1 MIMGEYSMEDKKTI
15 YSDGDIEDTIL
26 SMLKEKKESE
36 IAALGGAA
44 FHNFTN
50 ARENLINWYPFS
62 SDASVLEIGA
72 GMGALTGLL
81 CDKCKSVMSVE
92 QSEKRAQI
100 IRERHKDKKNLYV
113 YTDDIYEHDFSDKFD
128 YILLIGVLEYV
139 GINATEGN
147 PYLKLLKKIRSLLK
161 PQGKLLLAI
170 ENQYG
175 LKYWCGAAEDHTSIP
190 FDGIS
195 GYNNRY
201 ETGRYQK
208 SGIKTFSRKMLQ
220 DMLEQS
226 GFDHNKWYY
235 PLPDYKFPMAVFSDE
250 YIPTSTDIEAIKF
263 TYPMES
269 VLVANEKEVYK
280 DIVSNGVFPFFA
292 NSFFVEATFNDN
304 PLCEV
309 DYTSLKRDYRDEY
322 RLITSVCGKKVR
334 KEPAVLFAVPH
345 FKSLERNLSILKE
358 NDILCLEY
366 EHKKDNLLEQ
376 EYCKKERAD
385 VVFCRMIRGGDY
397 GDAKKLLEQYLQ
409 DIRKTSEVY
418 MSSDCNAL
426 GLKTINF
433 NHEKEILRQSLTDMS
448 FCNSFYDAGKLVYFD
463 QEWIYPDVP
472 VEFLLYRTIR
482 YSGVDVSERSRL
494 YREFNIE
501 DECKR
506 EYEEI
511 DKIMLQNMMDQ
522 GRCNVFDPN
531 MYHAEQTLNFK
542 LENQRALLNKT
553 QNQLT
558 QSRDELDLEREKI
571 NTANEQL
578 RVCKDEIANKNG
590 HIEQLLEQERAY
602 MNLLNTKG
610 VRLLRHWWNFKE
622 KLFPQ
627 GSKRRF
633 LAKMLKKFLRHPI
646 YMLRK
651 CTPSRIKKTLHYMK
665 HEDGETLERR
675 LDAATLDAGE
685 ALNRM
690 KLDLLPELP
699 EITSV
704 SDVEKLVLP
713 YSEEPIASIVIPVYN
728 QFGYT
733 YNCLKSIIQNTN
745 DVEYEV
751 IIGDDCST
759 DITQKITE
767 IVDNIVVAK
776 TDTNVR
782 FLRNCNHAAKLA
794 RGKYILFLNNDTQVL
809 PNWLS
814 SLVELIE
821 RKDDIG
827 MVGSKLLYPDGTLQE
842 AGGIIWG
849 DGHAWNYG
857 NGQSPDK
864 PEFNY
869 VKEVD
874 YISGAAIMIRKTLW
888 EEIGGFDELFNPAYC
903 EDSDLAFEVRKH
915 GYKLMYQPLSMVVH
929 FEGKSNGT
937 DLSSGVKK
945 YQVENQI
952 KLKEKWSQ
960 EFAKQAQSEDD
971 LFHARERSIGKKTIL
986 VIDHYIPQIDRDA
999 GSKTTWQ
1006 YLQMFVEKGYN
1017 VKFIGDNFYQ
1027 DREYASYLEQI
1038 GIEILYGPWYAKH
1051 WKEWILENQNNID
1064 FAYLNRPHITKK
1076 YIDFIKNETNIKC
1089 IYYGHDLHFLRIR
1102 REYELNHDEKLL
1114 AESEEWK
1121 ETEFSIMKK
1130 TAMNYYPSYIE
1141 EEEIHKI
1148 DASIRVKAITA
1159 YVYEKFQENINQ
1171 DFDTREGILF
1181 VGGFGHPPN
1190 EDAVLW
1196 FAEHVYPKI
1205 REKLDVNF
1213 YIVGA
1218 KVTDRIRQL
1227 VGNGIVVKGFVTEEE
1242 LKQLYNT
1249 CKIVVVPLRYGAGVK
1264 GKVVEAMYYGIP
1276 IVSTSVGTEGID
1288 GVETFVEVQN
1298 DADKFAESVVKLYN
1312 DSDTLRHMSEES
1324 QAYIK
1329 EHNSIEAVWN
1339 IVKDDFS

>member
-1 MIMGEYSMEDKKTI
+1 MENQKNINFRVAMFGTYDLP
-15 YSDGDIEDTIL
+15 SLGDTMFPVIF
-26 SMLKEKKESE
+26 KKE
-36 IAALGGAA
+36 
-44 FHNFTN
+44 
-50 ARENLINWYPFS
+50 
-62 SDASVLEIGA
+62 
-72 GMGALTGLL
+72 M
-81 CDKCKSVMSVE
+81 
-92 QSEKRAQI
+92 EKRFGNTIQV
-100 IRERHKDKKNLYV
+100 DLY
-113 YTDDIYEHDFSDKFD
+113 SPR
-128 YILLIGVLEYV
+128 G
-139 GINATEGN
+139 TE
-147 PYLKLLKKIRSLLK
+147 
-161 PQGKLLLAI
+161 
-170 ENQYG
+170 
-175 LKYWCGAAEDHTSIP
+175 IP
-190 FDGIS
+190 
-195 GYNNRY
+195 YNN
-201 ETGRYQK
+201 
-208 SGIKTFSRKMLQ
+208 
-220 DMLEQS
+220 
-226 GFDHNKWYY
+226 
-235 PLPDYKFPMAVFSDE
+235 LPR
-250 YIPTSTDIEAIKF
+250 
-263 TYPMES
+263 
-269 VLVANEKEVYK
+269 VY
-280 DIVSNGVFPFFA
+280 
-292 NSFFVEATFNDN
+292 
-304 PLCEV
+304 
-309 DYTSLKRDYRDEY
+309 
-322 RLITSVCGKKVR
+322 
-334 KEPAVLFAVPH
+334 
-345 FKSLERNLSILKE
+345 SIDDLKE
-358 NDILCLEY
+358 NHKENPYKLLVIGGGEFIHFSQVEYIAVDGQKKFYEPGELWEKPQLIAEKLGIPVIWNCVGVTYDINQPMQIKRLVERCKNLSYLSVRDQYSKIRLTSEAKLDGIHEVADMLWLFSDYFSKEYLEKIKLELSKKYCFLQDNYVVLQYGTSWEYKKVVDETLKLASKNQCKVIAMVVNYCHQDQEIVNDIKEYQGDVCVFDQMLSPVEIMSVIEGSKFFIGTSLHGNVTAMSYGVNNICLDMYPYTVSKMDGIFDMIHQMKRIVRNPQYIGYKSDELQSSY
-366 EHKKDNLLEQ
+366 VQDEVIIKEEIAKIKNRLKQHFDFVEDIIRQKKTDAPHQKENLLKINSLKVLFDTDKSEIITISLYHPGEECQVHLEGIETTKLQINIVVNEIFRISDVLLEVHNGNCDMEQ
-376 EYCKKERAD
+376 HLFDTSLCKNIYSIKTSLDGKSKVELLLRFKVEKSIEIEKEYFRNECIRLENLKEELHTELIRKQGHVEYMLEKER
-385 VVFCRMIRGGDY
+385 DY
-397 GDAKKLLEQYLQ
+397 
-409 DIRKTSEVY
+409 
-418 MSSDCNAL
+418 
-426 GLKTINF
+426 
-433 NHEKEILRQSLTDMS
+433 
-448 FCNSFYDAGKLVYFD
+448 
-463 QEWIYPDVP
+463 
-472 VEFLLYRTIR
+472 
-482 YSGVDVSERSRL
+482 
-494 YREFNIE
+494 
-501 DECKR
+501 
-506 EYEEI
+506 
-511 DKIMLQNMMDQ
+511 
-522 GRCNVFDPN
+522 
-531 MYHAEQTLNFK
+531 
-542 LENQRALLNKT
+542 
-553 QNQLT
+553 QNQLAF
-558 QSRDELDLEREKI
+558 QNKQLSI
-571 NTANEQL
+571 CNEQ
-578 RVCKDEIANKNG
+578 INNKNG

-622 KLFPQ
+622 KMFPQ

-633 LAKMLKKFLRHPI
+633 LAKMLKKFFRHPI
-646 YMLRK
+646 YMLKK
-651 CTPSRIKKTLHYMK
+651 CTPSRIKKTLHYMRN
-665 HEDGETLERR
+665 EDGAMLERR

-685 ALNRM
+685 SLERM
-690 KLDLLPELP
+690 KLELFSELP
-699 EITSV
+699 EITSI

-713 YSEEPIASIVIPVYN
+713 YSENPTVSIVIPVYN

-733 YNCLKSIIQNTN
+733 YNCLKSIIKNTT

-759 DITQKITE
+759 DITQQISE
-767 IVDNIVVAK
+767 IVQNITVAK
-776 TDTNVR
+776 TKTNVR
-782 FLRNCNHAAKLA
+782 FLRNCNNAAKLA

-821 RKDDIG
+821 RKNDIG

-857 NGQSPDK
+857 NGQSPNK

-874 YISGAAIMIRKTLW
+874 YISGAAIMIRKNLW
-888 EEIGGFDELFNPAYC
+888 EKIGGFDELFNPAYC

-945 YQVENQI
+945 YQVENQV
-952 KLKEKWSQ
+952 KLKKKWEQ
-960 EFAKQAQSEDD
+960 EFTKQAQSEDD
-971 LFHARERSIGKKTIL
+971 LFHARERSMGKKTIL

-1027 DREYASYLEQI
+1027 DRKYASYLEQI

-1114 AESEEWK
+1114 AESEKWK
-1121 ETEFSIMKK
+1121 ETELSIMKK
-1130 TAMNYYPSYIE
+1130 AAMNYYPSYIE
-1141 EEEIHKI
+1141 EQEIHKI
-1148 DASIRVKAITA
+1148 DASIPVKAITA
-1159 YVYEKFQENINQ
+1159 YVYEEFRKDINQ
-1171 DFDTREGILF
+1171 NFDTREGILF

-1218 KVTDRIRQL
+1218 KVTERVQQL
-1227 VGNGIVVKGFVTEEE
+1227 TGNGIVVKGFVTEEE
-1242 LKQLYNT
+1242 LKQLYDS
-1249 CKIVVVPLRYGAGVK
+1249 CKMVVVPLRYGAGVK

-1288 GVETFVEVQN
+1288 GVESFVEVQN

-1312 DSDTLRHMSEES
+1312 DNDILQHMSEES

>member
-1 MIMGEYSMEDKKTI
+1 MEDKKTI
-15 YSDGDIEDTIL
+15 YSDGNIEDKIL
-26 SMLKEKKESE
+26 NMLKEDRESE
-36 IAALGGAA
+36 IVALGGAA

-50 ARENLINWYPFS
+50 ARENLINWYPFNS
-62 SDASVLEIGA
+62 EASVLEIGA

-81 CDKCKSVMSVE
+81 CDKCRVVISVE

-100 IRERHKDKKNLYV
+100 IRERHKDKKNLTV
-113 YTDDIYEHDFSDKFD
+113 YTDDIYEHTFDDKFD

-139 GINATEGN
+139 GINSTDGN
-147 PYLKLLKKIRSLLK
+147 PYLKLLRQIRSLLK
-161 PQGKLLLAI
+161 PNGKLLLAI

-195 GYNNRY
+195 GYNN
-201 ETGRYQK
+201 ESVTGRYYK
-208 SGIKTFSRKMLQ
+208 TGVKTFSRYGLQNMLYRC
-220 DMLEQS
+220 
-226 GFDHNKWYY
+226 GFNHNKWYY
-235 PLPDYKFPMAVFSDE
+235 PLPDYKFPMAVFSDN
-250 YIPTSTDIEAIKF
+250 YIPKPTDIDAIKF

-269 VLVANEKEVYK
+269 LLIANEKELYK
-280 DIVSNGVFPFFA
+280 DILSNDVFPFFA
-292 NSFFVEATFNDN
+292 NSFFVEATFHDN
-304 PLCEV
+304 RLCSV
-309 DYTSLKRDYRDEY
+309 DYASLKRDYRDEY
-322 RLITSVCGKKVR
+322 RLITSVCGERVIKQ
-334 KEPAVLFAVPH
+334 PATLLAMQH
-345 FKSLERNLSILKE
+345 LKALEDNLSFLKK
-358 NDILCLEY
+358 NGVLHLGY
-366 EHKKDNLLEQ
+366 EHKQDNLLEQ
-376 EYCKKERAD
+376 NYCDKERAD
-385 VVFCRMIRGGDY
+385 IVFCKLIKKGDY
-397 GDAKKLLEQYLQ
+397 EGAKYLLNQYLG
-409 DIRKTSEVY
+409 DVRKTSTAY
-418 MSSDCNAL
+418 TSTSCNVL
-426 GLKTINF
+426 GLKRIVF
-433 NHEKEILRQSLTDMS
+433 SQEKEILSQALTDMS
-448 FCNSFYDAGKLVYFD
+448 FCNSFYDAGNLVYFD
-463 QEWIYPDVP
+463 QEWVYPDVP
-472 VEFLLYRTIR
+472 VEFLLYRNIK
-482 YSGVDVSERSRL
+482 YSGVDFSVKERL
-494 YREFNIE
+494 YREFNIA
-501 DECKR
+501 DECR
-506 EYEEI
+506 CEYDEI
-511 DKIMLQNMMDQ
+511 DEIMLQNMMDS

-531 MYHAEQTLNFK
+531 MYHIEQTLNFK
-542 LENQRALLNKT
+542 VEHQKRMLKDVQYELSKSRLELEQEQGRHNYTKQQLNVFK
-553 QNQLT
+553 N
-558 QSRDELDLEREKI
+558 EI
-571 NTANEQL
+571 N
-578 RVCKDEIANKNG
+578 NKNG

-610 VRLLRHWWNFKE
+610 VRLLRRWWNFKE

-633 LAKMLKKFLRHPI
+633 LGKMLKKFLRHPI
-646 YMLRK
+646 YMIKK
-651 CTPSRIKKTLHYMK
+651 CTPSRIKKTLHYI
-665 HEDGETLERR
+665 HNEDGAMLERR

-685 ALNRM
+685 SLERM
-690 KLDLLPELP
+690 KLELFPEMP
-699 EITSV
+699 EITNI
-704 SDVEKLVLP
+704 SDVEKIVLP
-713 YSEEPIASIVIPVYN
+713 YSENPTVSIVIPVYN

-733 YNCLKSIIQNTN
+733 YNCLKSIIKNTT

-759 DITQKITE
+759 DITQQISE
-767 IVDNIVVAK
+767 IVQNITVAK
-776 TDTNVR
+776 TKTNVR
-782 FLRNCNHAAKLA
+782 FLRNCNNAAKLA

-821 RKDDIG
+821 RKNDIG

-857 NGQSPDK
+857 NGQSPNK
-864 PEFNY
+864 SEFNY

-874 YISGAAIMIRKTLW
+874 YISGAAIMIRKSLW

-952 KLKEKWSQ
+952 KLKKKWEQ
-960 EFAKQAQSEDD
+960 EFAKQAQTEGD
-971 LFHARERSIGKKTIL
+971 LFHARERSMGKKTIL

-1121 ETEFSIMKK
+1121 ETELSIMKK
-1130 TAMNYYPSYIE
+1130 AAINYYPSYIE
-1141 EEEIHKI
+1141 EQEIHKI
-1148 DASIRVKAITA
+1148 DASIPVKAITA
-1159 YVYEKFQENINQ
+1159 YVYEEFREDINQ

-1218 KVTDRIRQL
+1218 KVTERVQQL
-1227 VGNGIVVKGFVTEEE
+1227 AGNGIVVKGFVTEEE
-1242 LKQLYNT
+1242 LKQLYDS
-1249 CKIVVVPLRYGAGVK
+1249 CKMVVVPLRYGAGVK

-1288 GVETFVEVQN
+1288 GVESFVEVQN

-1312 DSDTLRHMSEES
+1312 DNDILQHMSEES

>member
-1 MIMGEYSMEDKKTI
+1 MENQKSINYRVAMFGTYDLPSLGDTMFPVIFKKEMEKRFGNAIQVDLYSPRGTETPYNDLPRVYSIDDLKENHKETPYKLLVIGGGEFIHFSQVEYIATDGQKKFYESGDLWEKPQMIAEKLGIPVIWNCVGVTYDINQPIQIKRLVDRCINLKYLSVRDRYSKIRLASETKLDGIHEVADMLWLFNDYFSKEYLERIKLELSKKYCFLQDNYIVLQYGTSWEYKKVVDEVIKLADKKQYKVIAMVVNYCHQDQEIVDDIKRYHDDVCVFEQMLSPIEIMSVIQGAKIFIGTSLHGNVTAMSYGVNNI
-15 YSDGDIEDTIL
+15 CLDMYPYTVSKMDGIFDMIHQMKRIVRNPQYIGYKSDELQAAFAQDGVFIKDEIAKIKDRLKEHFDFVEDIIRHQKTDQPHQENTLSQINSLKILFDTDKDEIITLNTYHPGEECQVHVADIETSKLQINIVIN
-26 SMLKEKKESE
+26 E
-36 IAALGGAA
+36 IFRISDVLLEV
-44 FHNFTN
+44 HN
-50 ARENLINWYPFS
+50 ENYNMKQYPF
-62 SDASVLEIGA
+62 
-72 GMGALTGLL
+72 
-81 CDKCKSVMSVE
+81 
-92 QSEKRAQI
+92 Q
-100 IRERHKDKKNLYV
+100 
-113 YTDDIYEHDFSDKFD
+113 
-128 YILLIGVLEYV
+128 
-139 GINATEGN
+139 
-147 PYLKLLKKIRSLLK
+147 
-161 PQGKLLLAI
+161 
-170 ENQYG
+170 
-175 LKYWCGAAEDHTSIP
+175 
-190 FDGIS
+190 
-195 GYNNRY
+195 
-201 ETGRYQK
+201 
-208 SGIKTFSRKMLQ
+208 
-220 DMLEQS
+220 
-226 GFDHNKWYY
+226 
-235 PLPDYKFPMAVFSDE
+235 
-250 YIPTSTDIEAIKF
+250 
-263 TYPMES
+263 
-269 VLVANEKEVYK
+269 
-280 DIVSNGVFPFFA
+280 
-292 NSFFVEATFNDN
+292 
-304 PLCEV
+304 
-309 DYTSLKRDYRDEY
+309 
-322 RLITSVCGKKVR
+322 TSVCKNIYSINISLNSKNKIDLLLKFKIEKNSEIENEYYRNECVR
-334 KEPAVLFAVPH
+334 
-345 FKSLERNLSILKE
+345 
-358 NDILCLEY
+358 
-366 EHKKDNLLEQ
+366 LEQ
-376 EYCKKERAD
+376 QKEELHTELIRKQGHVEYMLEKER
-385 VVFCRMIRGGDY
+385 DY
-397 GDAKKLLEQYLQ
+397 
-409 DIRKTSEVY
+409 
-418 MSSDCNAL
+418 
-426 GLKTINF
+426 
-433 NHEKEILRQSLTDMS
+433 
-448 FCNSFYDAGKLVYFD
+448 
-463 QEWIYPDVP
+463 
-472 VEFLLYRTIR
+472 
-482 YSGVDVSERSRL
+482 
-494 YREFNIE
+494 
-501 DECKR
+501 
-506 EYEEI
+506 
-511 DKIMLQNMMDQ
+511 
-522 GRCNVFDPN
+522 
-531 MYHAEQTLNFK
+531 
-542 LENQRALLNKT
+542 

-558 QSRDELDLEREKI
+558 QKNKKLESHQEEI
-571 NTANEQL
+571 N
-578 RVCKDEIANKNG
+578 NKNA
-590 HIEQLLEQERAY
+590 HIEQLLEQECAY

-646 YMLRK
+646 YMLKK
-651 CTPSRIKKTLHYMK
+651 CTPSRIKKTLHYMRN
-665 HEDGETLERR
+665 EDGAMLERR

-685 ALNRM
+685 SLERM
-690 KLDLLPELP
+690 KLELFPELP
-699 EITSV
+699 EIKSF

-713 YSEEPIASIVIPVYN
+713 YSENPTVSIVIPVYN

-733 YNCLKSIIQNTN
+733 YNCLKSIIKNTT
-745 DVEYEV
+745 DVEYEI

-759 DITQKITE
+759 DITQQISE
-767 IVDNIVVAK
+767 LVENVIVAK
-776 TDTNVR
+776 TKTNVR
-782 FLRNCNHAAKLA
+782 FLRNCNNAAKLA

-857 NGQSPDK
+857 NGQSPNK

-874 YISGAAIMIRKTLW
+874 YISGAAIMIRRNLW

-945 YQVENQI
+945 YQVENQV
-952 KLKEKWSQ
+952 KLKKKWEQ
-960 EFAKQAQSEDD
+960 EFTKQAQSEDD
-971 LFHARERSIGKKTIL
+971 LFHARERSMGKKTIL

-1121 ETEFSIMKK
+1121 ETELSIMKK
-1130 TAMNYYPSYIE
+1130 AAMNYYPSYIE
-1141 EEEIHKI
+1141 EQEIHKI
-1148 DASIRVKAITA
+1148 DASIPVKAITA
-1159 YVYEKFQENINQ
+1159 YVYEEFRENINQ

-1205 REKLDVNF
+1205 REKLNVNF

-1218 KVTDRIRQL
+1218 KVTDRVQQL
-1227 VGNGIVVKGFVTEEE
+1227 EGNGTVVKGFVTEEE
-1242 LKQLYNT
+1242 LKQLYDS
-1249 CKIVVVPLRYGAGVK
+1249 CKMVVVPLRYGAGVK